1 MRPNISSLSRI
12 PVLACSALVLSG
24 CLSDGESAS
33 VDEPSSVTFDVSGS
47 VGDGPVVGA
56 DMQVLG
62 ADDALLAQ
70 FLSDGSAGY
79 RISLNADT
87 AQVPLRVTA
96 NGGTDLVTNAVPDF
110 TLQSALFASNRD
122 ATVNVNPFTTIAVET
137 AKDLGGLTQTNYASA
152 MDIIVQELN
161 GGLTSLA
168 NGGVTTQPIGSS
180 NIAEIVRASETVGEL
195 IRRVRNEMNGASLA
209 MDGDQVLGA
218 IAADLTDGVI
228 DGRGGSRANTRVA
241 ALSNLLLAQILAET
255 LRGELRVNDANA
267 MTAIESAIA
276 EVSASP
282 ASPSLG
288 ELTATGEM
296 IRSTRVGLVAAH
308 AVSGDDELAGLLDAA
323 AGLQEG
329 MDAGLVRALLPGRAA
344 TILDTSVAAV
354 ASGNESLLELV
365 NRAARERQTSIP
377 AGNQP
382 PSIAGTP
389 PGSVVVGN
397 NYSFTPDA
405 IDPDADTLSFAV
417 TGLPG
422 WASFDSVTGALT
434 GTPSAGD
441 VGSYDN
447 IRISVSDGQAEAAL
461 PPFSITVVMSNTA
474 PTISGNPPA
483 SVTVG
488 VAYDF
493 TPTASDADGDAL
505 TFSIENRPQWAAF
518 NTSTGRLSGT
528 PAAGDV
534 GSYDNIQIRVS
545 DGMADAA
552 LAPFSITVTAA
563 ANGAPT
569 ISGTPATSVVVGA
582 AYQFTPTAS
591 DPNGDTLTFSVQNRP
606 QWASFNTSTGRLSG
620 TPAAGD
626 VGSYDNIQISVSD
639 GQSTAG
645 LAAFSIAVTAA
656 PNGTPTIS
664 GTPATSV
671 VAGAAYQFT
680 PTASDP
686 DGDTLTFDIE
696 NRPQWAAFD
705 TSTGGLSGTPAAGD
719 VGSYANIRIS
729 VSDGQSTAS
738 LAAFSIT
745 VTAVPNGAPTIG
757 GTPPASVLAGSAYT
771 FTPSA
776 SDPDNDT
783 LSFAAVNLPGWAS
796 FDTATGRI
804 SGTPQAGDVGVYGNI
819 RITVSDGAAS
829 AELGP
834 FSIEVMAVALGS
846 VTLTWTPPTQ
856 NTDGSPLTD
865 LVGYRIYWGNGG
877 GVYPQSVTINNP
889 GVSSYVVENLPP
901 GDYEFVAT
909 ALNSA
914 GVESGFS
921 NTATRTVP

>member
-1 MRPNISSLSRI
+1 VRPSIFSPNAFSISRI

-33 VDEPSSVTFDVSGS
+33 VDEPTSVTFDVSGS

-62 ADDALLAQ
+62 ADGTLLAQ

-96 NGGTDLVTNAVPDF
+96 SGGTDLVTNAAPDF
-110 TLQSALFASNRD
+110 TLRSALFASNRD
-122 ATVNVNPFTTIAVET
+122 ATVNVNPFTTIAVE
-137 AKDLGGLTQTNYASA
+137 AANELGGLSQANYASA
-152 MDIIVQELN
+152 MDVVVAELN

-209 MDGDQVLGA
+209 MDGDQILGA

-228 DGRGGSRANTRVA
+228 DGRGGPRANTRVA

-255 LRGELRVNDANA
+255 LRGELRVNGVNA
-267 MTAIESAIA
+267 MATIESAIA

-288 ELTATGEM
+288 ELTATQAM

-308 AVSGDDELAGLLDAA
+308 AVTGDDELAGLLDSA

-344 TILDTSVAAV
+344 TILDASVAAV

-377 AGNQP
+377 GGNQP

-389 PGSVVVGN
+389 PASVVVGN

-405 IDPDADTLSFAV
+405 VDPDADTLSFAV

-434 GTPSAGD
+434 GTPAAGD

-447 IRISVSDGQAEAAL
+447 IRISVSDGQAEAVL
-461 PPFSITVVMSNTA
+461 QPFSITVVMSNVA
-474 PTISGNPPA
+474 PTISGNPPT

-493 TPTASDADGDAL
+493 TPTASDADGDTL
-505 TFSIENRPQWAAF
+505 SFSIQNRPQWASF
-518 NTSTGRLSGT
+518 DTSTGRLSGT

-534 GSYDNIQIRVS
+534 GAYDNIRISVS

-552 LAPFSITVTAA
+552 LAPFSITVTAP
-563 ANGAPT
+563 NNNRAPT
-569 ISGTPATSVVVGA
+569 ISGTPASSVVVGA
-582 AYQFTPTAS
+582 AYDFTPTAS
-591 DPNGDTLTFSVQNRP
+591 DPDGDTLSFSIQNRP
-606 QWASFNTSTGRLSG
+606 QWAAFDTSTGRLSG

-626 VGSYDNIQISVSD
+626 VGSYANILISVSD
-639 GQSTAG
+639 GALSAS

-656 PNGTPTIS
+656 PNG
-664 GTPATSV
+664 
-671 VAGAAYQFT
+671 
-680 PTASDP
+680 
-686 DGDTLTFDIE
+686 E
-696 NRPQWAAFD
+696 
-705 TSTGGLSGTPAAGD
+705 
-719 VGSYANIRIS
+719 
-729 VSDGQSTAS
+729 
-738 LAAFSIT
+738 
-745 VTAVPNGAPTIG
+745 PTIG

-771 FTPSA
+771 FTPTA

-783 LSFAAVNLPGWAS
+783 LSFSVANLPAWAS
-796 FDTATGRI
+796 FDNTTGRI
-804 SGTPQAGDVGVYGNI
+804 SGTPQAGDVGSYNGI
-819 RITVSDGAAS
+819 RITVSDGTAS

-865 LVGYRIYWGNGG
+865 LAGYRIYWGNGG
-877 GVYPQSVTINNP
+877 GVYPQSVTIDNP

-909 ALNSA
+909 AINSV

-921 NTATRTVP
+921 NPATRTVQ

>member
-1 MRPNISSLSRI
+1 VRPNTFSISRI
-12 PVLACSALVLSG
+12 SALACSALVLSG

-33 VDEPSSVTFDVSGS
+33 VDEPTSVTFDVSGS

-62 ADDALLAQ
+62 SDGALLAQ

-96 NGGTDLVTNAVPDF
+96 NGGTDLVTNAAPDF

-122 ATVNVNPFTTIAVET
+122 ATVNVNPFTTIAVE
-137 AKDLGGLTQTNYASA
+137 AANDLGGLTQANYTSA
-152 MDIIVQELN
+152 MDIVVQELN

-195 IRRVRNEMNGASLA
+195 IRRVRNEINGAGFA
-209 MDGDQVLGA
+209 MDGDQILGA
-218 IAADLTDGVI
+218 IAADLTDGII
-228 DGRGGSRANTRVA
+228 DGRGGVRANTRVA

-255 LRGELRVNDANA
+255 LRGELRVNGTNA
-267 MTAIESAIA
+267 MAAIESAIA
-276 EVSASP
+276 EVSASA

-288 ELTATGEM
+288 ELTATQAM

-308 AVSGDDELAGLLDAA
+308 AVSGDDELEGLLGAA

-329 MDAGLVRALLPGRAA
+329 MDAGLVRALLPARAG

-377 AGNQP
+377 GGNQP

-389 PGSVVVGN
+389 ATSVVVGN
-397 NYSFTPDA
+397 SYSFTPDA
-405 IDPDADTLSFAV
+405 VDPDADTLSFAV
-417 TGLPG
+417 AGLPG
-422 WASFDSVTGALT
+422 WANFDTVTGALT

-447 IRISVSDGQAEAAL
+447 IRISVSDGQAESAL

-474 PTISGNPPA
+474 PTISGNPLA
-483 SVTVG
+483 TVTAG
-488 VAYDF
+488 APYDF
-493 TPTASDADGDAL
+493 TPAASDADGDTL
-505 TFSIENRPQWAAF
+505 TFAIQNRPQWASF
-518 NTSTGRLSGT
+518 DTSTGRLSGT

-534 GSYDNIQIRVS
+534 GSYDNIQITVS

-552 LAPFSITVTAA
+552 LSPFSITVAA
-563 ANGAPT
+563 SSSNGAPT
-569 ISGTPATSVVVGA
+569 ISGTPAA
-582 AYQFTPTAS
+582 
-591 DPNGDTLTFSVQNRP
+591 
-606 QWASFNTSTGRLSG
+606 
-620 TPAAGD
+620 
-626 VGSYDNIQISVSD
+626 
-639 GQSTAG
+639 
-645 LAAFSIAVTAA
+645 
-656 PNGTPTIS
+656 
-664 GTPATSV
+664 SV
-671 VAGAAYQFT
+671 VAGAAYAFV

-686 DGDTLTFDIE
+686 DGDTLTFSIQ

-719 VGSYANIRIS
+719 VGSYTNIQIS
-729 VSDGQSTAS
+729 VSDGALTAS
-738 LAAFSIT
+738 LAAFSIE
-745 VTAVPNGAPTIG
+745 VTAAPNGTPTIG

-771 FTPSA
+771 FTPTA

-783 LSFAAVNLPGWAS
+783 LSFAVANLPAWAS
-796 FDTATGRI
+796 FDDTTGRI
-804 SGTPQAGDVGVYGNI
+804 SGTPQSGDVGVYNNI
-819 RITVSDGAAS
+819 RITVSDGTDS

-865 LVGYRIYWGNGG
+865 LAGYRIYWGNGG

-921 NTATRTVP
+921 NAATRTVP

>member
-1 MRPNISSLSRI
+1 MRPYISSISRI
-12 PVLACSALVLSG
+12 PALACSALVLSG

-33 VDEPSSVTFDVSGS
+33 VDEPTSITFDVSGS

-62 ADDALLAQ
+62 SDGALLAQ

-79 RISLNADT
+79 RISLNAAS

-96 NGGTDLVTNAVPDF
+96 NGGTDLVTNATPDF
-110 TLQSALFASNRD
+110 TLQSALFASDRD
-122 ATVNVNPFTTIAVET
+122 ATVNVNPFTTIAVE
-137 AKDLGGLTQTNYASA
+137 AASDMGGLSQTNYASA
-152 MDIIVQELN
+152 MDIVVAELN

-168 NGGVTTQPIGSS
+168 NGGVTAQPIGPS

-209 MDGDQVLGA
+209 MDGDQILGA

-228 DGRGGSRANTRVA
+228 DGRGGSRANSRVA

-255 LRGELRVNDANA
+255 LRGELSVNGVNA
-267 MTAIESAIA
+267 MAAIESAIA

-282 ASPSLG
+282 ASPTLG
-288 ELTATGEM
+288 ELTATQAM
-296 IRSTRVGLVAAH
+296 IRSTRIGLVAAH
-308 AVSGDDELAGLLDAA
+308 AVSGDDELIGLLDAA

-329 MDAGLVRALLPGRAA
+329 MDAGLVRALLPARAA
-344 TILDTSVAAV
+344 NILDSSISAV

-365 NRAARERQTSIP
+365 NRAARERQTSLP
-377 AGNQP
+377 GGNQP

-389 PGSVVVGN
+389 PGSVAVGN

-441 VGSYDN
+441 VGTYDN
-447 IRISVSDGQAEAAL
+447 IRISVSDGQDESAL
-461 PPFSITVVMSNTA
+461 PPFAITVVMSNSA

-488 VAYDF
+488 EAYAF
-493 TPTASDADGDAL
+493 TPDASDADGDTL
-505 TFSIENRPQWAAF
+505 NFSIQNRPQWASF
-518 NTSTGRLSGT
+518 DTSTGRLSGT
-528 PAAGDV
+528 LAAGD
-534 GSYDNIQIRVS
+534 
-545 DGMADAA
+545 A
-552 LAPFSITVTAA
+552 
-563 ANGAPT
+563 
-569 ISGTPATSVVVGA
+569 
-582 AYQFTPTAS
+582 
-591 DPNGDTLTFSVQNRP
+591 
-606 QWASFNTSTGRLSG
+606 
-620 TPAAGD
+620 
-626 VGSYDNIQISVSD
+626 GSYDNIQISVSD
-639 GQSTAG
+639 GMAQAA
-645 LAAFSIAVTAA
+645 LAPFSITVTAA

-671 VAGAAYQFT
+671 AVGAAYAFT

-686 DGDTLTFDIE
+686 DGDTLTFSIE

-705 TSTGGLSGTPAAGD
+705 TSTGRLSGTPAAGD
-719 VGSYANIRIS
+719 AGGYADIRIS
-729 VSDGQSTAS
+729 VSDGGLSAS

-745 VTAVPNGAPTIG
+745 VSAAQNGAPTIG
-757 GTPPASVLAGSAYT
+757 GTPSASVLAGSAYT
-771 FTPSA
+771 FTPDA

-783 LSFAAVNLPGWAS
+783 LSFAVANLPSWAS
-796 FDTATGRI
+796 FDNTTGRI
-804 SGTPQAGDVGVYGNI
+804 SGTPQAGDVGNYNGI
-819 RITVSDGAAS
+819 RITVSDGNAS

-834 FSIEVMAVALGS
+834 FSIEVIAVALGS
-846 VTLTWTPPTQ
+846 VTLSWTPPTE
-856 NTDGSPLTD
+856 NTDGTPLTD
-865 LVGYRIYWGNGG
+865 LAGYRIYWGNGG
-877 GVYPQSVTINNP
+877 GVYPQSVTIDNP
-889 GVSSYVVENLPP
+889 GISSYVVENLPP
-901 GDYEFVAT
+901 GDYEFVVT
-909 ALNSA
+909 ALNSE

-921 NTATRTVP
+921 NPATRTVQ

>member
-1 MRPNISSLSRI
+1 MRPYISSISRL

-33 VDEPSSVTFDVSGS
+33 VDEPTSVTFDVSGS

-62 ADDALLAQ
+62 SDGALLAQ

-96 NGGTDLVTNAVPDF
+96 SGGTDLVTNAAPDF
-110 TLQSALFASNRD
+110 TLQSALFASNGD
-122 ATVNVNPFTTIAVET
+122 ATVNVNPFTTIAVE
-137 AKDLGGLTQTNYASA
+137 AAGDMGGLTQTNYASA
-152 MDIIVQELN
+152 MDIVVAELN

-209 MDGDQVLGA
+209 MDGDQILGA

-228 DGRGGSRANTRVA
+228 DGRGGPRANSRVA
-241 ALSNLLLAQILAET
+241 ALSNLLLAQIVAES
-255 LRGELRVNDANA
+255 LRGEIRVNGANA
-267 MTAIESAIA
+267 MAVIESAIA
-276 EVSASP
+276 EVSSSP

-288 ELTATGEM
+288 ELTATQAM

-308 AVSGDDELAGLLDAA
+308 AVSGDDELIGLLDAA

-329 MDAGLVRALLPGRAA
+329 MDAGLVRALLPARTA
-344 TILDTSVAAV
+344 TILDASIAAV
-354 ASGNESLLELV
+354 ATGNESLLELV
-365 NRAARERQTSIP
+365 NRAARERQTSLP
-377 AGNQP
+377 GGNQP

-389 PGSVVVGN
+389 PASVVVGN

-405 IDPDADTLSFAV
+405 IDPDADTLSFSVA
-417 TGLPG
+417 GLPG

-447 IRISVSDGQAEAAL
+447 IRVSVSDGQAESAL
-461 PPFSITVVMSNTA
+461 PPFSITVVMSNSA
-474 PTISGNPPA
+474 
-483 SVTVG
+483 
-488 VAYDF
+488 
-493 TPTASDADGDAL
+493 
-505 TFSIENRPQWAAF
+505 
-518 NTSTGRLSGT
+518 
-528 PAAGDV
+528 
-534 GSYDNIQIRVS
+534 
-545 DGMADAA
+545 
-552 LAPFSITVTAA
+552 
-563 ANGAPT
+563 
-569 ISGTPATSVVVGA
+569 
-582 AYQFTPTAS
+582 
-591 DPNGDTLTFSVQNRP
+591 
-606 QWASFNTSTGRLSG
+606 
-620 TPAAGD
+620 
-626 VGSYDNIQISVSD
+626 
-639 GQSTAG
+639 
-645 LAAFSIAVTAA
+645 
-656 PNGTPTIS
+656 PTIS

-671 VAGAAYQFT
+671 VAGSAYAFT

-686 DGDTLTFDIE
+686 DGDTLAFSIQ
-696 NRPQWAAFD
+696 NRPQWASFD
-705 TSTGGLSGTPAAGD
+705 TSNGRLSGTPAAGD

-729 VSDGQSTAS
+729 VSDGMAQAALAPFSIAVTAS
-738 LAAFSIT
+738 NGAPTISGTPATSVVAGSAYAFTPTASDPDGDTLSFSIQNRPQWASFDTSNGRLSGTPAAGDVGSYANIRISVSDGALTANLAAFSIT
-745 VTAVPNGAPTIG
+745 VSAAAQNGAPTIG

-771 FTPSA
+771 FTPDA

-783 LSFAAVNLPGWAS
+783 LSFAVANLPGWAS
-796 FDTATGRI
+796 FDSATGRI
-804 SGTPQAGDVGVYGNI
+804 SGTPQAGDVGSYNGI

-834 FSIEVMAVALGS
+834 FGIEVMAVALGS
-846 VTLTWTPPTQ
+846 VTLSWTPPTA

-865 LVGYRIYWGNGG
+865 LAGYRIYWGNGG
-877 GVYPQSVTINNP
+877 GVYPQSVTIDNP
-889 GVSSYVVENLPP
+889 GISSYVVENLPP
-901 GDYEFVAT
+901 GNYEFVAT
-909 ALNSA
+909 ALNSE

-921 NTATRTVP
+921 NPATRTVQ